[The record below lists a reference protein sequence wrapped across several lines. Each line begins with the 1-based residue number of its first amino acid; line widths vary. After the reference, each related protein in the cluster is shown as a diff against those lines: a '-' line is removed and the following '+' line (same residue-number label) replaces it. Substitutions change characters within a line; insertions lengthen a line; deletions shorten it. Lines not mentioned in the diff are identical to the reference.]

1 MNLKLR
7 QAMRALRSSQIVSQ
21 GGNGGRGGDK
31 LVVVR
36 RHQRPAAQLRLG
48 FVVVALPKMP

>member
-21 GGNGGRGGDK
+21 GGNGGRVGDE

-36 RHQRPAAQLRLG
+36 RHQRFAVQLRLD